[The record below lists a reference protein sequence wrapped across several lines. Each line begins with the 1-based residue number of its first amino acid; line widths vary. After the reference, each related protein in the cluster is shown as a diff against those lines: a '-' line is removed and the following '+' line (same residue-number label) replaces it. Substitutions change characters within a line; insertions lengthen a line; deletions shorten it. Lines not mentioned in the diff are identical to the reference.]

1 MVIYTCVKNINTDY
15 YECYNGIKEFEDS
28 FLEDFR
34 MISIPSTN
42 LQFEIFKQIMDKQAL
57 TYTLKKKVIL
67 VQEVS
72 LPQVL

>member
-1 MVIYTCVKNINTDY
+1 MVIYTCVKNFNTDY
-15 YECYNGIKEFEDS
+15 YECYNGIRDFEDD

-42 LQFEIFKQIMDKQAL
+42 LQFEIFKHIMDKQLL
-57 TYTLKKKVIL
+57 THTLKKKVII

-72 LPQVL
+72 LPQGL